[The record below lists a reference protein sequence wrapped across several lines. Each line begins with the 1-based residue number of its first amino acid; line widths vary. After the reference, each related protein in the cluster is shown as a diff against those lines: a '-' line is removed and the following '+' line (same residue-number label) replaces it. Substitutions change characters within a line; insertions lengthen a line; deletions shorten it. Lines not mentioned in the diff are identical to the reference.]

1 MQNKQTEE
9 QVLEILKQFRPE
21 KSEILKALHA
31 LQNAHPLRYITEEA
45 IKHTAH
51 YFKLSTGQVFGI
63 VTYYSMFSVKPR
75 SPFII
80 RFCKSPVCYMKGSLN
95 LCEYLVQKLQ
105 VNENKISNDGLF
117 TLEPSECLGH
127 CENAPTM
134 MINEQVFTNLS
145 YEKIDQIIDDFKRT
159 YHEK

>member
-9 QVLEILKQFRPE
+9 QVLEILKQFKPE

-31 LQNAHPLRYITEEA
+31 LQNAHPLHYITEEA
-45 IKHTAH
+45 ITQTAR
-51 YFKLSTGQVFGI
+51 YFKLTTGQVYGV

-80 RFCKSPVCYMKGSLN
+80 RLCKSPVCYMKGSLN
-95 LCEYLVQKLQ
+95 LWNYLSQKLLL
-105 VNENKISNDGLF
+105 NENNISSDDLF

-127 CENAPTM
+127 CEQAPAM

-145 YEKIDQIIDDFKRT
+145 PKKIDQIIDDFKRK